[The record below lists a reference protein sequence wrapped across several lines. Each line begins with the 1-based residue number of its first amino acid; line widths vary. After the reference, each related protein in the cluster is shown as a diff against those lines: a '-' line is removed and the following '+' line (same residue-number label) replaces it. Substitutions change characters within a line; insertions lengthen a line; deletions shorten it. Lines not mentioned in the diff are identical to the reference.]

1 MSTNTTPTLATQ
13 LALVYPVLKP
23 GTDYRLSNDGTRIVM
38 WRLMVIDQPTADA
51 LLAAYNTAVATKAAA
66 DKITAAE
73 ATLGAFWGSL
83 TPVQKKPLLGDYTA
97 IEPLAKDTAAKLLL
111 IADIAATMTDLTDA
125 QTALKNAA
133 ITACAAIATS

>member
-1 MSTNTTPTLATQ
+1 MSTPATPNLATQ

-38 WRLMVIDQPTADA
+38 WRSMVIDQPTADA

-73 ATLGAFWGSL
+73 AALDAFWGSL

-111 IADIAATMTDLTDA
+111 IVDIAATVTGLTDA

-133 ITACAAIATS
+133 MTACAAIAA